1 MPEFLACIIVAAG
14 PAAFIVARIA
24 VGRRYRSTLASEP
37 APCSD
42 PLRMVRGRHPAIVAA
57 LAGHP
62 ECNEKG
68 RDGIRQVFD
77 CALATLMDLSARG
90 ALRLRSV
97 ATGSM
102 APTRDGHEKQPGDT
116 VADAPIP
123 SRPVRRSSAYATY
136 ETLFI
141 ERTGTKRATARAQ
154 GDGTAAAL
162 DPLDRLALEALLP
175 GEGAICAAD
184 LLTWEEKRWSEVRGR
199 LAPFHDELKR
209 RLWQEGYLEAAFKPA
224 LVLVRWP
231 FRLTMLWM
239 LACLAGMV
247 GGMADLAGPATVLW
261 ALLLVT
267 VLTARATIPI
277 GSRLTSRGFATGRA
291 ALALRDTLATGSLD
305 ELRRREGASS
315 AEAAL
320 LRHASSW
327 GEHSIRGVYLGLR
340 ASPEAWRIALE
351 LAICGG
357 DMQSADGPQGFGQTC
372 RELEAF
378 VRSAPDQV
386 WCRNDFR
393 ALTTWCTYGEP
404 SSAGSTVSGA
414 SDTTG
419 YPPLAVRMH
428 DIALMNCA
436 EFSS

>member
-42 PLRMVRGRHPAIVAA
+42 PLRMVRGQHPAIVAA

-261 ALLLVT
+261 ALLLVA
-267 VLTARATIPI
+267 VLTARATIPT

-315 AEAAL
+315 TEAAL

-327 GEHSIRGVYLGLR
+327 GEHSIRGGYLGLR
-340 ASPEAWRIALE
+340 VAPEAWRIALE

-357 DMQSADGPQGFGQTC
+357 DMRSADGPQGFGQTC

-386 WCRNDFR
+386 RCRNDFR